1 MPPRVIKVKV
11 PSGAKHEEIT
21 KAVNA
26 KLTRRATSLLRK
38 TDEIVLS
45 IFVFERA
52 QPTVEKKAKK
62 SSQK

>member
-26 KLTRRATSLLRK
+26 KLTRTATSMLRK
-38 TDEIVLS
+38 TEEIVLS

-52 QPTVEKKAKK
+52 RSTVGKKARRP
-62 SSQK
+62 SQR

>member
-1 MPPRVIKVKV
+1 MSPRVIKVKV

-26 KLTRRATSLLRK
+26 KLTRKTTSLLRR
-38 TDEIVLS
+38 TEEIVLS

-52 QPTVEKKAKK
+52 QPTIEKKARK
-62 SSQK
+62 SSQG

>member
-1 MPPRVIKVKV
+1 MPPKIIKVKV

-26 KLTRRATSLLRK
+26 KLTRTATSLLRK
-38 TDEIVLS
+38 ADEIVLS

-52 QPTVEKKAKK
+52 QPTVGKKARK
-62 SSQK
+62 SSQR